1 MAILL
6 AVLLGGVSF
15 IFLVV
20 HPGAQEYRDHAL
32 TLGFGIV
39 FLAITAG
46 GAGVYRALSLQREQW
61 ASFRLVLEGDAL
73 TRHVANL
80 PPFTVRREDV
90 KRLEEIGGT
99 GLVLRTRSPG
109 AVLIV
114 PMALLGYGELRA
126 TLAGWR
132 DIESTSIKR
141 AAARGWTK
149 LLGIVGGVLVAFGI
163 VIGVND
169 PRIVTPVGAIAV
181 GVALWGL
188 VSIRRDPQI
197 DERTKR
203 GAWMGL
209 FPVLSI
215 VGIVAMKIAVAMR
228 AR

>member
-73 TRHVANL
+73 TRHVAKL
-80 PPFTVRREDV
+80 PPLTFRREELT
-90 KRLEEIGGT
+90 RLEEIAGA
-99 GLVLRTRSPG
+99 GLVLRSRSQG
-109 AVLIV
+109 AVLVV
-114 PMALLGYGELRA
+114 PVALVGYGELRA
-126 TLAGWR
+126 ALADWR
-132 DIESTSIKR
+132 DIESTSFKR

-149 LLGIVGGVLVAFGI
+149 LLGIAGGVLLAFGI

-169 PRIVTPVGAIAV
+169 ARIVTPVGAIVV
-181 GVALWGL
+181 GILLWSH
-188 VSIRRDPQI
+188 VSIRRNPQI
-197 DERTKR
+197 DERTKPR
-203 GAWMGL
+203 AWL
-209 FPVLSI
+209 ILLPVLSI
-215 VGIVAMKIAVAMR
+215 VGIVAVKIAVAMR